1 MTIAVL
7 PLLAR
12 RTAFVAAIL
21 AFASLLSA
29 QELATWQVGTGTVNG
44 VGAHPGMM
52 IADGVL
58 VADSGTQ
65 PARVVLLTA
74 PKSVITLGANA
85 AFSLAV
91 EDQGGAKH
99 LIIALDRGAIEV
111 SLGNKGGYAD
121 VIVRGAAMNVRVT
134 GTLFVVE
141 RVRRDADYVAL
152 VSGHVKVGLR
162 REIADALHKPG
173 EEVDLQQHQGL
184 SGTTGSGLG
193 PIEILSGRPSVGDT
207 THTIHDQS
215 TLGNGSWPDG
225 DNPEVLG
232 QAASAGAGSTNGP
245 NTGID
250 NSGVNGAPFP
260 APPPGSLGLGA
271 NNPLNNSL
279 QNDINNQIF
288 QGLDHGSL
296 GQQILENTLTPGPLG
311 APPRPPH

>member
-1 MTIAVL
+1 
-7 PLLAR
+7 
-12 RTAFVAAIL
+12 
-21 AFASLLSA
+21 
-29 QELATWQVGTGTVNG
+29 
-44 VGAHPGMM
+44 MM

-232 QAASAGAGSTNGP
+232 QAEARMAVEIGVDRLLGGKLVAETLDILRG
-245 NTGID
+245 TGID
-250 NSGVNGAPFP
+250 NSGVNGAPLP